1 MSTAT
6 MELEQKVVS
15 REQWL
20 TARTALL
27 AKEKALTR
35 QRDALARERQ
45 ELPWVRVE
53 KHYTFDTPHG
63 RKTLAD
69 LFNGRTQLAVYH
81 FMLGPGWPEGCPSCS
96 MVADGF
102 DSVTV
107 HLAQRDV
114 SFAAVSRAPLPEI
127 ETFKRRM
134 GWQFPWASSSGTDFN
149 RDFGVL
155 FTAAER
161 QAGHAYNYGSMTDFP
176 KEDAPGLS
184 IFARGADGAVYHTY
198 STYGRGLDPLLGVY
212 TFLDLT
218 PKGRDEAGLPWP
230 MAWVR
235 HHDKYESQPVTLG
248 TAKSACGCN
257 SNVGTAS

>member
-6 MELEQKVVS
+6 MDADQKVVS

-20 TARTALL
+20 AARTALL
-27 AKEKALTR
+27 TKEKALTR

-45 ELPWVRVE
+45 ELPWVRID
-53 KHYTFDTPHG
+53 KDYTFDTPQG

-69 LFNGRTQLAVYH
+69 LFNGRSQLAIYH

-96 MVADGF
+96 MAADGF
-102 DSVTV
+102 DAVAI

-114 SFAAVSRAPLPEI
+114 CLTAVSRAPLAEI
-127 ETFKRRM
+127 QTFKRRM
-134 GWQFPWASSSGTDFN
+134 GWHFPWASSHGTDFN

-161 QAGHAYNYGSMTDFP
+161 QAGHTYNYGSMTDFP

-184 IFARGADGAVYHTY
+184 VFARGADGAVYHTY
-198 STYGRGLDPLLGVY
+198 STYARGLDALLGVY

-218 PKGRDEAGLPWP
+218 PKGRDEARLPWP

-235 HHDKYESQPVTLG
+235 HHDKYEPNPLTL
-248 TAKSACGCN
+248 AAPKSSCGCG
-257 SNVGTAS
+257 STAQSAS